1 MLVDRQKGRTA
12 MMRILRRGAAAVVTL
27 AGCWALALS
36 GPAVPSAPAQKALTV
51 TVDDLKQGGPIR
63 GLYAFCV
70 QSAQGHVTQGPNR
83 SPAISW
89 SKGPAKTASY
99 AIIVVDPDV
108 PADFTNA
115 NKEGQVIPAAMKRR
129 DWYHWVLVDIPAA
142 LTALPEGAEASGTAP
157 LPPGPTRYGLRG
169 SNDFSTMGKDVY
181 GGYDGPCPPW
191 NDAVLHHYHFG
202 VYALDVARLDLSGT
216 VTGPDAMKA
225 MQGHVLAKGEVV
237 GVYTL
242 NPDVAQRLGIRF
254 TP

>member
-1 MLVDRQKGRTA
+1 MLRT
-12 MMRILRRGAAAVVTL
+12 LRSGVAVFATL

-36 GPAVPSAPAQKALTV
+36 GPAVPGAPAQGALAV
-51 TVDDLKQGGPIR
+51 TVADLRRGGPVR
-63 GLYAFCV
+63 GLYAFCIP
-70 QSAQGHVTQGPNR
+70 ATPGHATQGPNR

-89 SKGPAKTASY
+89 SKGPANTASY

-108 PADFTNA
+108 PTDFTNA
-115 NKEGQVIPAAMKRR
+115 NKEGQVIPADMKRR

-191 NDAVLHHYHFG
+191 NDAVPHHYHFG

-216 VTGPDAMKA
+216 FTGPNAMKA

-242 NPDVAQRLGIRF
+242 NPDVAQRLGIPF
-254 TP
+254 KP

>member
-1 MLVDRQKGRTA
+1 MLRT
-12 MMRILRRGAAAVVTL
+12 LRCGLAAVVAL

-36 GPAVPSAPAQKALTV
+36 GPGIPNAPAQRALAV
-51 TVDDLKQGGPIR
+51 TVADLRPGGPVR
-63 GLYAFCV
+63 GLYAFCIP
-70 QSAQGHVTQGPNR
+70 AEQGHVTQGPNR

-89 SKGPAKTASY
+89 SKGPAGTASY

-108 PADFTNA
+108 PTDFTNA
-115 NKEGQVIPAAMKRR
+115 NKDAQAIPADMKRR

-142 LTALPEGAEASGTAP
+142 LSELAEGTEASGAAP

-191 NDAVLHHYHFG
+191 NDAILHHYHFG
-202 VYALDVARLDLSGT
+202 VYALDVASLNLSGAF
-216 VTGPDAMKA
+216 TGSDAVKA

-242 NPDVAQRLGIRF
+242 NPDVARRLGIVF